1 MDKKL
6 KKIRKELVQLEAR
19 LESLEKEKIELQRK
33 LDNLKAERSG
43 VITAKVFCNKD
54 EGSVRSELKK
64 IRMQF
69 VETQEALE
77 ETNEIL
83 AVLRARR
90 DELKQEAN
98 ELEAKIVEDVRKRFK
113 AQLENR
119 FEALAKEFEA
129 LWPIAQAGNPH
140 SRPEFFAR
148 EISRLALRCAI
159 RVGERAGDNLLKQ
172 EVTKMT

>member
-1 MDKKL
+1 MDTKKEI
-6 KKIRKELVQLEAR
+6 KKARKELEKLEKKTDALNKEKASLQER
-19 LESLEKEKIELQRK
+19 LDGLESERKKLIEIQALQGGVQ
-33 LDNLKAERSG
+33 DNLDSIRVEIIQGRERIAE
-43 VITAKVFCNKD
+43 VD
-54 EGSVRSELKK
+54 
-64 IRMQF
+64 
-69 VETQEALE
+69 
-77 ETNEIL
+77 EIL

-98 ELEAKIVEDVRKRFK
+98 ELEAQIVEDVRKRFK